1 MREWEGEGEV
11 MIHGDE
17 GWEDGVERG
26 EGDVR
31 AGYYKHPALIFH
43 QDGFHRFWGRSE
55 GELPEHPVCGHGTCE
70 ADCVQTTSQAHHV

>member
-1 MREWEGEGEV
+1 
-11 MIHGDE
+11 
-17 GWEDGVERG
+17 
-26 EGDVR
+26 VR